1 MLNKIVIMG
10 RISHDLELRHTPAGK
25 SVCSFTVA
33 VDRDRKRE
41 DGTYDTDWIRCVA
54 WDSKG
59 EFISRHFEKGKPIV
73 VEGRMQTRDYA
84 DKDGNKRTATE
95 VIVRDIYFT
104 LSDSSRKGESRQQE
118 PYYAPAAFMPTDADV
133 PPEFLR

>member
-41 DGTYDTDWIRCVA
+41 DGTYDTDWIRCVS
-54 WDSKG
+54 WDSKA

-73 VEGRMQTRDYA
+73 LAGRLQTRDYT
-84 DKDGNKRTATE
+84 DKDGSKRTATE
-95 VIVRDIYFT
+95 IIVRDIYFS
-104 LSDSSRKGESRQQE
+104 LSDGSKKSESRQQA
-118 PYYAPAAFMPTDADV
+118 PYYAPAEWTPTDEDV
-133 PPEFLR
+133 PFE

>member
-10 RISHDLELRHTPAGK
+10 RISNDLELRHTLAGK
-25 SVCSFTVA
+25 AVCSFTVA
-33 VDRDRKRE
+33 VDRDRKKE

-59 EFISRHFEKGKPIV
+59 EFIARHFEKGKPIV

-95 VIVRDIYFT
+95 IIVRDIYFS
-104 LSDSSRKGESRQQE
+104 LSDSSRKGEGRQQE
-118 PYYAPAAFMPTDADV
+118 PYYAPAAFMPTDEDV
-133 PPEFLR
+133 PFE

>member
-10 RISHDLELRHTPAGK
+10 RISNDLELRHTLAGNA
-25 SVCSFTVA
+25 VCSFTVA
-33 VDRDRKRE
+33 VDRDRKKE

-54 WDSKG
+54 WNSKA
-59 EFISRHFEKGKPIV
+59 EFIASRFEKGKPIV

-95 VIVRDIYFT
+95 IIVRDIYFS

-118 PYYAPAAFMPTDADV
+118 PYYAPAAWTPTDEDV
-133 PPEFLR
+133 PFE